1 MLAAAP
7 PDAVAA
13 VTGELRG
20 CKPSEGNQKCSGGK
34 LRHQLLLLQ
43 RMQRAATCC
52 VQAAAP
58 AAVAATA
65 KFFKLFSFF
74 LCSLRIG
81 MLDVN
86 SSE

>member
-1 MLAAAP
+1 
-7 PDAVAA
+7 
-13 VTGELRG
+13 
-20 CKPSEGNQKCSGGK
+20 
-34 LRHQLLLLQ
+34 
-43 RMQRAATCC
+43 MQRAATHG
-52 VQAAAP
+52 VQAAGP